1 MFDVFL
7 HKKTKK
13 NQNFTHKIKTM
24 LKRLFTIGFFLLINY
39 FAFSAENSLVES
51 PFMDTMAYNFFS
63 PNGDSL
69 NQTFIVSIPQQNFEI
84 DTIDRNLQKTALY
97 VFNRWGDLVY
107 KSSPYKNDWAGLCNQ
122 PNQLMGK
129 EVPEGIYFY
138 RFEYTI
144 AEKEYKI
151 EGKIVL
157 KR

>member
-1 MFDVFL
+1 
-7 HKKTKK
+7 
-13 NQNFTHKIKTM
+13 M
-24 LKRLFTIGFFLLINY
+24 LKRLFTIGVFLLLNY
-39 FAFSAENSLVES
+39 FAFSAENSIIES

-69 NQTFIVSIPQQNFEI
+69 NQYFIIELRQIGIDSLNFE
-84 DTIDRNLQKTALY
+84 RNLEKNAFY

-107 KSSPYKNDWAGLCNQ
+107 KSSPYKNDWTGLCNQ

-129 EVPEGIYFY
+129 EVPEGVYFY

-144 AEKEYKI
+144 AEKDYKI

>member
-7 HKKTKK
+7 HEKTKK
-13 NQNFTHKIKTM
+13 NQNFTLKIEIM
-24 LKRLFTIGFFLLINY
+24 LKRLFTIGFFLLLNY
-39 FAFSAENSLVES
+39 FAFSAENSTVES

-69 NQTFIVSIPQQNFEI
+69 NQNFIIELRQIGIDSSNFE
-84 DTIDRNLQKTALY
+84 RSLEKNAFY

-107 KSSPYKNDWAGLCNQ
+107 KSSPYKNDWTGLCNQ

-129 EVPEGIYFY
+129 EVPEGVYFY

-144 AEKEYKI
+144 AEKDYKI